1 MLRKIG
7 IINSVLVVCLTLVLF
22 ISGLAI
28 AQETDLFIQAQ
39 KARQQGDTDS
49 AYRLYEQAAEPVS
62 YTHLPIAINSATFVG
77 YRIGGVFGAAIA
89 TGSFCLPSIGF
100 ILFISKFISAFE
112 GNDKVQKIMKGL
124 RPSVIAL
131 MSLAGYSIAQNGIID
146 WFAVGLSVV
155 SFILVWKNIIDPIF
169 MLILAGLAGIVYYR

>member
-1 MLRKIG
+1 LIYFHLFLAFVRIG
-7 IINSVLVVCLTLVLF
+7 FLAFGGGIAVLPLIQKEIVDTYQWLTTTQFLDLVTL
-22 ISGLAI
+22 SELTPG
-28 AQETDLFIQAQ
+28 
-39 KARQQGDTDS
+39 
-49 AYRLYEQAAEPVS
+49 
-62 YTHLPIAINSATFVG
+62 PIAINSATFVG

-100 ILFISKFISAFE
+100 ILFISKFLSAFE

-155 SFILVWKNIIDPIF
+155 SFILVWNNIIDPIF